1 MLEAESREA
10 TETLMLGVTFNGTGD
25 IRVTEVPDPEILSPT
40 DAIVRVTLAGIC
52 GSDLHIYNA
61 GTAFGFEEGQR
72 IGHEFIGT
80 VEAVGADVRGFR
92 AGDRVLS
99 SCSIADGSCVYCREN
114 LASSCERWSLFG
126 WAARVWQHGG
136 GVEGGQSQ
144 YVRVPL
150 ADTTL
155 QAMPESLSGPE
166 HEMTLLPLVDVM
178 ATAWHGLVKAG
189 AKPGHN
195 VLVIGD
201 GAVGLSAVHGAAA
214 MGAANVICTGH
225 HPDRLALATTLGA
238 TEVIASRDNDEIRA
252 RVHELTDGQGTHVV
266 VDSISGRES
275 MATAHAGVRAGGAI
289 ACLGMDHF
297 MGKTP
302 EINWFDQFLRN
313 ITVTGGLVP
322 GKGYLTDL
330 LELVEAGRMDPSPML
345 THRLP
350 LADGAEGYRMM
361 AERQEGVVKV
371 ALAP

>member
-1 MLEAESREA
+1 
-10 TETLMLGVTFNGTGD
+10 
-25 IRVTEVPDPEILSPT
+25 
-40 DAIVRVTLAGIC
+40 
-52 GSDLHIYNA
+52 
-61 GTAFGFEEGQR
+61 
-72 IGHEFIGT
+72 
-80 VEAVGADVRGFR
+80 
-92 AGDRVLS
+92 
-99 SCSIADGSCVYCREN
+99 
-114 LASSCERWSLFG
+114 
-126 WAARVWQHGG
+126 
-136 GVEGGQSQ
+136 
-144 YVRVPL
+144 
-150 ADTTL
+150 
-155 QAMPESLSGPE
+155 
-166 HEMTLLPLVDVM
+166 
-178 ATAWHGLVKAG
+178 
-189 AKPGHN
+189 
-195 VLVIGD
+195 
-201 GAVGLSAVHGAAA
+201 

-266 VDSISGRES
+266 VDSISGKES